1 MFGAT
6 SGQKPNQ
13 ETIIRST
20 VLVVE
25 DEVLLRMVIADG
37 LREAGYKV
45 IEAAN
50 AEQALEAL
58 GYSFDVKLILT
69 DVQMPGSL
77 DGVGLARIVRSAF
90 PTIKIVL
97 TSGRFGE
104 VNGAEHD
111 AFFAKPFDP
120 IEVVEHIAT
129 LID

>member
-25 DEVLLRMVIADG
+25 NEVLLRMMIADG

-50 AEQALEAL
+50 AEQALETL
-58 GYSFDVKLILT
+58 GYGFDVKLILT

>member
-1 MFGAT
+1 MHDAPKGL
-6 SGQKPNQ
+6 KPNQ
-13 ETIIRST
+13 ETVVRPTI
-20 VLVVE
+20 LVVE

-37 LREAGYKV
+37 LREAGYRV

-50 AEQALEAL
+50 AEQALDAL
-58 GYSFDVKLILT
+58 DHSFDVRLILT

-77 DGVGLARIVRSAF
+77 DGVGLARIVRCAF

-104 VNGAEHD
+104 VKGAEHD